1 MLSDYVEVD
10 GEEVPNQPSVELAQ
24 EPELSENGVDQEVM
38 GSGNYPALKANDV
51 SFWQITCASNCHHTY
66 SDIKQR
72 FTSAQSQLPLISVR
86 LKEKTE
92 YLESTRGF
100 MNDDAHIKAK
110 KKLHDLTTAVDKEK
124 NLIHGLRILFRTFDA
139 TDVKQ
144 ILINHEAK
152 LKKLEVDQAAA
163 KAGLAALPKKVA
175 EIRDSRAKVK
185 MEVDELEAQERACKK
200 ELQQCDV
207 DEKALQV
214 WEKVHS
220 LCLCGLAKMK
230 GKDLQVILLNLNA
243 ALHEQG
249 GNSHDNN
256 AGVRFL

>member
-10 GEEVPNQPSVELAQ
+10 GEEVPSQPSVELAK
-24 EPELSENGVDQEVM
+24 EPELSENGVDQE
-38 GSGNYPALKANDV
+38 
-51 SFWQITCASNCHHTY
+51 QITCATYCYHTY

-72 FTSAQSQLPLISVR
+72 FASARSQLPLISAR

-92 YLESTRGF
+92 YLESTRDF

-110 KKLHDLTTAVDKEK
+110 KQLHDLTTAVDKK
-124 NLIHGLRILFRTFDA
+124 NNLIHGLRILLRTFDA
-139 TDVKQ
+139 TDVEQ
-144 ILINHEAK
+144 ILINHEAE

-163 KAGLAALPKKVA
+163 KAGLAALPKNAA

-185 MEVDELEAQERACKK
+185 MEVDELEAQERAWRK
-200 ELQQCDV
+200 ELQQCGAE
-207 DEKALQV
+207 EKALQV

-220 LCLCGLAKMK
+220 LCLCGLSKMK
-230 GKDLQVILLNLNA
+230 EKDLQVILLNLDT